1 MSESKFGFMNHR
13 RPFWTFVLIGIC
25 FAVFILE
32 YLFPQIEEYG
42 WFVPAYAFLRPW
54 TFITSIFLH
63 ADIYHIFFNMLA
75 LFIFGTFLEARV
87 SERNYLLIFFL
98 SGIVGNLGYMLTDF
112 GSIIPGLGASGAI
125 YGVMGALAALAPFA
139 TVFVSFVPMPMI
151 FAAFLWTLVE
161 FLGLF
166 QPGTIAHGA
175 HLAGL
180 FIGIA
185 FGIYLRRERSKKF
198 SNFYKVYTSKP
209 F

>member
-185 FGIYLRRERSKKF
+185 FGIYLRRER
-198 SNFYKVYTSKP
+198 
-209 F
+209 